1 MIKKAVILC
10 GGLATRFLPISKCV
24 PKEMFPVLNKSTLQI
39 IIEDLHK
46 AGIEQ
51 VLIVSNNSKDAI
63 TKLFDRN
70 VELEDRIKK
79 KGKEYL
85 LNDDYYVNN
94 LTDVYFKQQ
103 NDVMGTGY
111 GVELAKNWVG
121 DEPFVM
127 AYGDE
132 LLFNDGKNV
141 FQQLI
146 DAYKR
151 NKKTVIAVQECDKKD
166 VHKYGIIDFTN
177 KNGNDYTVTRIVEKP
192 SVEDAPS
199 NISYIG
205 PSVITNEI
213 FDEIKQVK
221 PDKNGEIVLTNAFD
235 LLARKNKLMAVD
247 VVGQRADLGN
257 KLGFVKANIIA
268 GLKDKEISE
277 ELYNFIKDLINK

>member
-1 MIKKAVILC
+1 M
-10 GGLATRFLPISKCV
+10 
-24 PKEMFPVLNKSTLQI
+24 
-39 IIEDLHK
+39 
-46 AGIEQ
+46 
-51 VLIVSNNSKDAI
+51 
-63 TKLFDRN
+63 
-70 VELEDRIKK
+70 
-79 KGKEYL
+79 

-151 NKKTVIAVQECDKKD
+151 NKKTVIALQECDKKD

-235 LLARKNKLMAVD
+235 LMARKNKLMAVD